1 MIKKTS
7 TKENPLTTFRKNFE
21 TRAKT
26 VMSSLKKAQDG
37 IAVNDEMSDD
47 LINKSGSTGGYK
59 KPMKKD
65 AFWLNDTK
73 NFLKEAAGADSIRL
87 PGNFNVNI
95 ANQNRLDEMQKSIP
109 PVQNPYRVKTEILD
123 TGTKLNQMHPNHK
136 YGLPPIPVKDEK
148 DWHKKGGT
156 IKKTIMKKGGSVKK
170 YEPGGSISS
179 DRVGKN
185 RIVHKNKMYG
195 TDKSGNDFV
204 GKRKTVYD
212 NIGTKDNPVVSNQ
225 RSRSKITKT
234 DAVTG
239 DQKTIVT
246 KTNSDGKMTTRN
258 ALFAVKQKI
267 GGSIKYKT
275 GGAAKATKFAALAKP
290 FNKKTFAD
298 KIAGAKKNASK
309 KK

>member
-1 MIKKTS
+1 MKKT
-7 TKENPLTTFRKNFE
+7 TKENPITTFRKNFE
-21 TRAKT
+21 ARSKT
-26 VMSSLKKAQDG
+26 VMSSLKKAQNG
-37 IAVNDEMSDD
+37 ISVNDEMSDD
-47 LINKSGSTGGYK
+47 LINKAGSTGGYK
-59 KPMKKD
+59 KSIKKYYPWD
-65 AFWLNDTK
+65 
-73 NFLKEAAGADSIRL
+73 
-87 PGNFNVNI
+87 NVNI
-95 ANQNRLDEMQKSIP
+95 ANRNRLTEMQGQMVPDFKKPMRDANLEAEGIDKI
-109 PVQNPYRVKTEILD
+109 NR
-123 TGTKLNQMHPNHK
+123 LNQMYPNYPLDPHIGGK
-136 YGLPPIPVKDEK
+136 MYTRDPKINPPPTRVKA
-148 DWHKKGGT
+148 KGGP
-156 IKKTIMKKGGSVKK
+156 VKK

-179 DRVGKN
+179 DSVGKN
-185 RIVHKNKMYG
+185 RIVHKSKMYG

-204 GKRKTVYD
+204 GKRKTVYN

-267 GGSIKYKT
+267 GGSVKYKT

-290 FNKKTFAD
+290 FNKATAAD
-298 KIAGAKKNASK
+298 RIAGAKKNASK